1 MEVTCNGHAVED
13 TASQEVQRTEEEE
26 EKDEEDQQKA
36 NILNA
41 STEGRDLPVNAT
53 YPEYNGKGPSDP
65 HNPGTDG
72 KQGRELG
79 KEREMEECK
88 RPEKE
93 METEVMPGIEEEER
107 NG

>member
-1 MEVTCNGHAVED
+1 MEVTCNGHREED

-36 NILNA
+36 NKLNA

-53 YPEYNGKGPSDP
+53 YPEYNGKGPGDP
-65 HNPGTDG
+65 HDPGTDG
-72 KQGRELG
+72 KQGREQG
-79 KEREMEECK
+79 KES
-88 RPEKE
+88 E
-93 METEVMPGIEEEER
+93 METKVMPGIEDEEEEEER